1 MRAVAIQRLM
11 GHKDVSVTLNIYTS
25 VFNKYKEDELEKVNN
40 YYKDNEIIRKNIPN
54 IIEDDIYFSE
64 DYFNRRLRILK
75 EIYLIEHKQLRTG
88 VISFPEYEE
97 NVKILKQLS
106 QREADFDYDED
117 YEKTATLIQT
127 EYILEQFFN
136 RKNKGERQLA

>member
-1 MRAVAIQRLM
+1 MIFIFL
-11 GHKDVSVTLNIYTS
+11 K
-25 VFNKYKEDELEKVNN
+25 
-40 YYKDNEIIRKNIPN
+40 IILI
-54 IIEDDIYFSE
+54 
-64 DYFNRRLRILK
+64 
-75 EIYLIEHKQLRTG
+75 EIYLIEHEQLRTG

-106 QREADFDYDED
+106 QQEADFDYDED

-136 RKNKGERQLA
+136 RKNKGERQLT

>member
-1 MRAVAIQRLM
+1 MTGVQTCALPI
-11 GHKDVSVTLNIYTS
+11 
-25 VFNKYKEDELEKVNN
+25 
-40 YYKDNEIIRKNIPN
+40 
-54 IIEDDIYFSE
+54 
-64 DYFNRRLRILK
+64 
-75 EIYLIEHKQLRTG
+75 LRTG

-106 QREADFDYDED
+106 QQEADFDYDED